1 MLKAQILEFDRRI
14 MAWHRSNETSRRLDV
29 QQGDSDERQLR
40 GDLFKR
46 ADDHALS
53 PHGPRVS
60 AITSS
65 GANFDV
71 IKQQKYLARTLLSL
85 ETAMANKNDFT
96 PEEWT
101 KVLESIIA
109 AGIAVSAVDPSGLWG
124 TLKEA
129 AAGTPALAAAKRDPN
144 SNELIKAAVAA
155 FERSDDG
162 SILAMRER
170 FAQAEPTECV
180 QRSLA
185 SLREVSAIVDAK
197 APDEAAA
204 FKTWLREISQK
215 VAEAAVEGSF
225 LGFGG
230 VRVSDAE
237 TATLRDISKAL
248 GMAS

>member
-1 MLKAQILEFDRRI
+1 
-14 MAWHRSNETSRRLDV
+14 
-29 QQGDSDERQLR
+29 
-40 GDLFKR
+40 
-46 ADDHALS
+46 
-53 PHGPRVS
+53 
-60 AITSS
+60 
-65 GANFDV
+65 
-71 IKQQKYLARTLLSL
+71 
-85 ETAMANKNDFT
+85 MANKNDFT
-96 PEEWT
+96 PEEWA
-101 KVLESIIA
+101 KVLESIMV
-109 AGIAVSAVDPSGLWG
+109 AGIAVSAADPSGLWG

-129 AAGTPALAAAKRDPN
+129 AAGSLALAAAKRDPN
-144 SNELIKAAVAA
+144 SNELIKAAIAD
-155 FERSDDG
+155 FETSSEG

-170 FAQAEPTECV
+170 FSQAEPTECV

-204 FKTWLREISQK
+204 FKTWLCKISQK

-248 GMAS
+248 DTAS